1 MGTVFVQMKK
11 RSVLRIV
18 KRALSGSKVRLF
30 NVPFCTLEIVC
41 SRSCLWLSED
51 VNQDGDG
58 LIVDKGQLKI
68 IMH

>member
-1 MGTVFVQMKK
+1 MKK
-11 RSVLRIV
+11 RTVLRIV
-18 KRALSGSKVRLF
+18 KRALSSSRVSLLMFLSALWKYRALGRL
-30 NVPFCTLEIVC
+30 
-41 SRSCLWLSED
+41 LWLSED